1 VTGPPRR
8 ARSTLDWQRL
18 LAVWLGEHAR
28 ACLFSAGQ
36 IFRQPAGSLL
46 TVAVIGIALAL
57 PTLFY
62 LVLLNVQQVSAG
74 WGGSARIALY
84 LRMDVEESAGR
95 ELAGR
100 LASHPAIKDVRYI
113 SRAEALEEYR
123 QMSGFAEALEML
135 PDNPLPAVIL
145 VQPRLEGFSG
155 ENADA
160 LARELRALPEVESG
174 QFDRQWV
181 QRLFAMMAILQRA
194 VLILAALLA
203 LAVLL
208 IVGNTI
214 RLAIMNRRTEIE
226 INKLFGA
233 TDAFVRRPFLYN
245 GIIHG
250 VLGAVFAWLLVS
262 GATLLLA
269 GPVARLSDLYLGSF
283 SLSGLSARETLG
295 LLAAGGLLGLAGS
308 WLAVSRHLKDMG
320 PF

>member
-1 VTGPPRR
+1 MTGPPRR
-8 ARSTLDWQRL
+8 VRSTIDWRRVL
-18 LAVWLGEHAR
+18 SVWAAEHAR
-28 ACLFSAGQ
+28 AFLFSAGQ
-36 IFRQPAGSLL
+36 VFRQPASSLL

-57 PTLFY
+57 PSLFY
-62 LVLLNVQQVSAG
+62 LVLLNVEQVSAG

-84 LRMDVEESAGR
+84 LKMDVGEAAGR

-100 LASHPAIKDVRYI
+100 LATHEAIEDVRYI
-113 SRAEALEEYR
+113 SRDEALEEYR
-123 QMSGFAEALEML
+123 RMSGFAEALEML
-135 PDNPLPAVIL
+135 PENPLPAVIL
-145 VQPRLEGFSG
+145 VQPRLEGLSG
-155 ENADA
+155 EAA
-160 LARELRALPEVESG
+160 ETLARELRALPEVESG

-181 QRLFAMMAILQRA
+181 QRLFALMAILHRA
-194 VLILAALLA
+194 VFILAALLA

-214 RLAIMNRRTEIE
+214 RLAIMNRRAEIE